1 MDGRSGSDAGYGR
14 MMYRPHRGA
23 VGRGV
28 KGAALPGMH
37 GEKGIG
43 IGTIVA
49 ARCSVEGILELMA
62 ELWHFSRQGI
72 V

>member
-1 MDGRSGSDAGYGR
+1 MKGESGSDAGYGR
-14 MMYRPHRGA
+14 MMCRPHRGA

-37 GEKGIG
+37 REKVIG

-49 ARCSVEGILELMA
+49 ARCSIEGVLKLMA
-62 ELWHFSRQGI
+62 ELWH
-72 V
+72 